1 MLAEAASPFSTV
13 LRDEASL
20 NIIIP
25 MGGKGEAFR
34 EAGYTFPG
42 PLIKIVGRPILLHLL
57 DNLKL
62 RLGDVVWLVVPEA
75 TYLQYE
81 SHLNLKRE
89 FPDKDIRVV
98 PFKLQTRGAAETLFI
113 GLQHMSAAE
122 LNRRTICLDCANLY
136 FSDVLG
142 GFRQLDV
149 TNGCCFY
156 FDDRGAAAV
165 YSYLRV
171 SSSDVV
177 KEVREK
183 HAISRK
189 ANIGAYGFP
198 SGAALRATIQ
208 QVRTAA
214 AAQFRRAIRRAIL
227 RRAILRRGAI
237 RRPPRAPSYYTGAR
251 LARGPRD
258 RVLPLERDQQ
268 DDRRWHHLRR
278 PRRRA
283 PRPLRHAGGPRVVY
297 GGGGGGARAEQDEA
311 AVLLRARLGAR
322 DRAGGG
328 GRLLHRAADREERAA
343 RARAQGK
350 RYASGRVS
358 HMRRLTRAQPHSS
371 PRSSSPQATT
381 SSSRRRG

>member
-1 MLAEAASPFSTV
+1 MNTNRDFAAIILAA
-13 LRDEASL
+13 
-20 NIIIP
+20 
-25 MGGKGEAFR
+25 GKGTR
-34 EAGYTFPG
+34 MKSDLHKVLHPIAGHPM
-42 PLIKIVGRPILLHLL
+42 LLHLL
-57 DNLKL
+57 DQLKL

-122 LNRRTICLDCANLY
+122 LDRRTICLDCANLY

-208 QVRTAA
+208 QARTAA
-214 AAQFRRAIRRAIL
+214 AAQFGRAIRRAIL
-227 RRAILRRGAI
+227 T
-237 RRPPRAPSYYTGAR
+237 APSS
-251 LARGPRD
+251 
-258 RVLPLERDQQ
+258 PLS
-268 DDRRWHHLRR
+268 
-278 PRRRA
+278 
-283 PRPLRHAGGPRVVY
+283 
-297 GGGGGGARAEQDEA
+297 
-311 AVLLRARLGAR
+311 
-322 DRAGGG
+322 
-328 GRLLHRAADREERAA
+328 
-343 RARAQGK
+343 
-350 RYASGRVS
+350 ASACTPS
-358 HMRRLTRAQPHSS
+358 PSCSTR
-371 PRSSSPQATT
+371 T
-381 SSSRRRG
+381 

>member
-1 MLAEAASPFSTV
+1 MAGAASEKNLPAASVTTAAMLAEAASPFSTV

-214 AAQFRRAIRRAIL
+214 AAQFGRAIRARNSPA
-227 RRAILRRGAI
+227 RRSDG
-237 RRPPRAPSYYTGAR
+237 
-251 LARGPRD
+251 
-258 RVLPLERDQQ
+258 
-268 DDRRWHHLRR
+268 
-278 PRRRA
+278 RRA
-283 PRPLRHAGGPRVVY
+283 PRALRYRCSTRPR
-297 GGGGGGARAEQDEA
+297 
-311 AVLLRARLGAR
+311 
-322 DRAGGG
+322 
-328 GRLLHRAADREERAA
+328 
-343 RARAQGK
+343 
-350 RYASGRVS
+350 ASRPS
-358 HMRRLTRAQPHSS
+358 
-371 PRSSSPQATT
+371 TT
-381 SSSRRRG
+381 SRT

>member
-1 MLAEAASPFSTV
+1 MHSCEAAAREKKQNLPAASVTAAASVTSTAAAMLAEAASPFSTV

-42 PLIKIVGRPILLHLL
+42 PLFKIVGRPILLHLL

-208 QVRTAA
+208 QVRSAA
-214 AAQFRRAIRRAIL
+214 AAQFRRNSARNSPARRSD
-227 RRAILRRGAI
+227 G
-237 RRPPRAPSYYTGAR
+237 PPRARA
-251 LARGPRD
+251 
-258 RVLPLERDQQ
+258 
-268 DDRRWHHLRR
+268 LRCRCSTR
-278 PRRRA
+278 PRA
-283 PRPLRHAGGPRVVY
+283 SRP
-297 GGGGGGARAEQDEA
+297 
-311 AVLLRARLGAR
+311 
-322 DRAGGG
+322 
-328 GRLLHRAADREERAA
+328 
-343 RARAQGK
+343 
-350 RYASGRVS
+350 S
-358 HMRRLTRAQPHSS
+358 
-371 PRSSSPQATT
+371 TT
-381 SSSRRRG
+381 SRT

>member
-1 MLAEAASPFSTV
+1 MHSCEAAAREKKQNLPAASVTAAASVTSTAAAMLAEAASPFSTV

-208 QVRTAA
+208 QARTAA
-214 AAQFRRAIRRAIL
+214 AAQFRRNSARHSPA
-227 RRAILRRGAI
+227 
-237 RRPPRAPSYYTGAR
+237 RAPTAAAR
-251 LARGPRD
+251 P
-258 RVLPLERDQQ
+258 V
-268 DDRRWHHLRR
+268 
-278 PRRRA
+278 
-283 PRPLRHAGGPRVVY
+283 
-297 GGGGGGARAEQDEA
+297 
-311 AVLLRARLGAR
+311 
-322 DRAGGG
+322 
-328 GRLLHRAADREERAA
+328 LLHRCSTRPRAS
-343 RARAQGK
+343 RP
-350 RYASGRVS
+350 S
-358 HMRRLTRAQPHSS
+358 
-371 PRSSSPQATT
+371 TT
-381 SSSRRRG
+381 SRT